1 MFPTAYEAE
10 LKDFGSIIQGMV
22 IDMNEARLE
31 TIEQIRE
38 FLAGTVDVTFS
49 ISTDESALHSFV
61 ASVLR
66 RFSYFKQCKGHRGV
80 LLTYLRRVTGY
91 SRQHLSRLLAQ
102 YRDTHSLRLL
112 PRASRT
118 SFARHYSPADV
129 ALLATTDSLHDTLSG
144 PATKVLLRRAFELFG
159 DGRFARL
166 AQISVSHLYN
176 LRASDPYRKQRLIW
190 HGTKPSP
197 IAIAVRKAPAP
208 HGLPGYIRIDTVHQ
222 GDQDGL
228 KGVYHINAVDI
239 VTQWELVACVE
250 RISEAYLL
258 PVIAL
263 LLAGFPFVIRGFH
276 SDSGSEFVNHE
287 VAQLL
292 DKLRVEFT
300 RSRPRHT
307 NDNALV
313 ECKNGAVI
321 RKVMGYSHIPQKH
334 AAIINHFYS
343 ETLNPYLNFHRPCF
357 FAVDKIDAKGK
368 VRKTYPHDQIMT
380 PWERLQAIPDYKK
393 FLSPGTSPI
402 TLELQASAMSD
413 NAAAQR
419 VQLARKKLFQSF
431 NRRSKSAA

>member
-1 MFPTAYEAE
+1 
-10 LKDFGSIIQGMV
+10 MV

-31 TIEQIRE
+31 TIEQVRE
-38 FLAGTVDVTFS
+38 FLMGTVDITFS
-49 ISTDESALHSFV
+49 ISTDESALHAFV

-66 RFSYFKQCKGHRGV
+66 RFGYFKQCKGHRGV
-80 LLTYLRRVTGY
+80 LLAYLCRLTGY
-91 SRQHLSRLLAQ
+91 SRQHLSRLLVQ
-102 YRDTHSLRLL
+102 YRETRSLKPL

-129 ALLATTDSLHDTLSG
+129 ALLAATDSLHDTLSG
-144 PATKVLLRRAFELFG
+144 PATKVLLRRAFVLFG
-159 DGRFARL
+159 DDRFARL

-176 LRASDPYRKQRLIW
+176 LRASEPYCKQRLVW
-190 HGTKPSP
+190 HGTKRSRV
-197 IAIAVRKAPAP
+197 AIAVRKAPAP

-287 VAQLL
+287 VAELL
-292 DKLRVEFT
+292 EKLRVEFT
-300 RSRPRHT
+300 RSRPRQT

-334 AAIINHFYS
+334 AATINYFYS

-357 FAVDKIDAKGK
+357 FAVDKIDLKGK

-380 PWERLQAIPDYKK
+380 PWERLQSIPGYEKLLK
-393 FLSPGTSPI
+393 PGT
-402 TLELQASAMSD
+402 TQRALELQATAMSD
-413 NAAAQR
+413 NDAAER
-419 VQLARKKLFQSF
+419 VQLARKKLFQLF